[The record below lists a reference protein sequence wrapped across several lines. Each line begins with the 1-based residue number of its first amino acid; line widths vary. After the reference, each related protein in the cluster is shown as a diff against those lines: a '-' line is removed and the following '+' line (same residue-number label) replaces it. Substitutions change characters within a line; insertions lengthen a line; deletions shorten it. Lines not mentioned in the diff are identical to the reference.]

1 MANLHV
7 MEHGSQDAAPAQVAA
22 EEDGDAGLLTPMCC
36 FCVCHVFLSRHVVRL
51 YWRLAM
57 DGGVREGNL
66 RVETRSNRKDSRSV
80 TNTYKPQHSGVYRTA
95 YPTPLPPLSLSF
107 VCLFVSHHAER
118 IS

>member
-66 RVETRSNRKDSRSV
+66 RVETRLNRKAGAFWCTPFVPRPVPPSSFYISPHWVPAPGSRTEHGADV
-80 TNTYKPQHSGVYRTA
+80 GRA
-95 YPTPLPPLSLSF
+95 M
-107 VCLFVSHHAER
+107 
-118 IS
+118 